1 MKAEQNFENFTK
13 IVEQKVKDRLEGCEI
28 GIEMVPKNNGV
39 LKTALIIRNPD
50 ANAEPCIYL
59 EEYYNH
65 YRKEIAS
72 IDGIVDHIIK
82 IYDENK
88 LGERMDVDVL
98 LQYPTMRPKIRGRLI
113 STQRN
118 TDMLQNVPH
127 REILD
132 LSLIY
137 TIEVNTRRGIGN
149 IIINHSHLEIW
160 GVTEPEL
167 FMQLKKNLEQEEG
180 CFMHLDRFLTQIL
193 DVPEEET
200 LRDSLPD
207 IFIMSNK
214 DKHYGA
220 VELLNEKTVEKAV
233 KTFGGSFYILPS
245 SVHEL
250 ILLPGGCE
258 DMTLD
263 GLAEMV
269 ASINASDVNE
279 SDVLSSHIYYYNAEE
294 KRLEMH
300 R

>member
-1 MKAEQNFENFTK
+1 MATIEIRDTK
-13 IVEQKVKDRLEGCEI
+13 KYGRTYKFRTLI
-28 GIEMVPKNNGV
+28 GTDENGV
-39 LKTALIIRNPD
+39 R
-50 ANAEPCIYL
+50 
-59 EEYYNH
+59 
-65 YRKEIAS
+65 
-72 IDGIVDHIIK
+72 
-82 IYDENK
+82 
-88 LGERMDVDVL
+88 
-98 LQYPTMRPKIRGRLI
+98 QYARTTWKPPEG
-113 STQRN
+113 
-118 TDMLQNVPH
+118 
-127 REILD
+127 
-132 LSLIY
+132 LSLVK
-137 TIEVNTRRGIGN
+137 E
-149 IIINHSHLEIW
+149 
-160 GVTEPEL
+160 
-167 FMQLKKNLEQEEG
+167 KKLAEAEAYRWEQEIKNG
-180 CFMHLDRFLTQIL
+180 KSLASGAFSQPRPATCDPSPADDT
-193 DVPEEET
+193 VPEEET

-220 VELLNEKTVEKAV
+220 VELLNEKIVEKAV
-233 KTFGGSFYILPS
+233 ETFGGSFYVLPS

>member
-13 IVEQKVKDRLEGCEI
+13 VVEQKVKDRLEGCEI

-39 LKTALIIRNPD
+39 MKTALIIRNPD
-50 ANAEPCIYL
+50 VNAEPCIYL
-59 EEYYNH
+59 EEYYKH
-65 YRKEIAS
+65 YRKGIAS
-72 IDGIVDHIIK
+72 IDSTVDHIIK

-88 LGERMDVDVL
+88 LGERLDVDVL
-98 LQYPTMRPKIRGRLI
+98 LQYPMMRSKIRGRLI

-118 TDMLQNVPH
+118 TDMLQNVPN

-132 LSLIY
+132 LSLVY

-220 VELLNEKTVEKAV
+220 VELLNEKIVEKAV
-233 KTFGGSFYILPS
+233 ETFGGSFYVLPS

-250 ILLPGGCE
+250 ILLPGGYE

-269 ASINASDVNE
+269 AGINASDVNE

>member
-13 IVEQKVKDRLEGCEI
+13 TVEQKVRDRLEGCEI

-59 EEYYNH
+59 EEYYNR
-65 YRKEIAS
+65 YRKETAS

-98 LQYPTMRPKIRGRLI
+98 LQYPMMRPKIRGRLI

-118 TDMLQNVPH
+118 TDMLQKVPH
-127 REILD
+127 RGILD

-149 IIINHSHLEIW
+149 IIINHSHLGIW

-167 FMQLKKNLEQEEG
+167 FMQLKKNMEQEEG
-180 CFMHLDRFLTQIL
+180 CFMHLDQFLTQIL
-193 DVPEEET
+193 NVPEEGT

-250 ILLPGGCE
+250 IVLPGGCE
-258 DMTLD
+258 YMTLD